1 MFNNVPGPPE
11 ISGPIVKRFE
21 PVCQNALWRDKNER
35 PLCNEVINLLC
46 VSKDAQAPFF
56 ISLHG
61 TQLKPVRAFLSALGL
76 RKKSLYEFQATL
88 GLKEK
93 TNGKG
98 KFFVIQFAN
107 RKREHA
113 GRKGCLPGHV
123 FPVRGP
129 HHCSDRRCR
138 EEDEG

>member
-35 PLCNEVINLLC
+35 PPWNEGINLLS
-46 VSKDAQAPFF
+46 VSKDDQVPFF

-76 RKKSLYEFQATL
+76 RKRAST
-88 GLKEK
+88 
-93 TNGKG
+93 
-98 KFFVIQFAN
+98 
-107 RKREHA
+107 
-113 GRKGCLPGHV
+113 
-123 FPVRGP
+123 
-129 HHCSDRRCR
+129 CSRPPWA
-138 EEDEG
+138 